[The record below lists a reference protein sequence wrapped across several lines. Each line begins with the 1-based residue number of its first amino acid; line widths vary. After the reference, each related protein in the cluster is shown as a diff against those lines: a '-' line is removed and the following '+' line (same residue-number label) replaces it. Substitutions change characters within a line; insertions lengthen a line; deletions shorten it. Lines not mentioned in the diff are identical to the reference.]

1 MTTRSGKQSASG
13 SRASQTSGSTCA
25 ECRRLKIR
33 CDRKIPCDQCSR
45 RNCASICPDGQLV
58 PAYGGNR
65 NNRVI
70 GQVPTNID
78 AITRKLDLF
87 SDRIQELEAAL
98 HTAHGRS
105 SKEVHPLLA
114 PDLVGMTKE
123 LADEPVE
130 DVGIPLEGGEE
141 EIMTLSF
148 GSLLRGQEGGTRFF
162 GPSAASTWLLNTDY
176 PPVPDA
182 DQIMILPTSP
192 LASPASVLQLRKQ
205 MEAYVPPPDILQGF
219 VDSYFKYSLS
229 LFQPLTPARL
239 RERCLVTPIAQL
251 PSRHLSLLFIVMS
264 LAAQLDPRPPRSWLS
279 ASTYFRL
286 SQACLSTQDTE
297 ENITLEVVEAMGLQ
311 SLFLLY
317 HEGTAVPERAWITL
331 GTAMKYAQAMGLHRD
346 SRRWGLS
353 EEAALNRRRT
363 FYELWTFDILLS
375 AYMGRP
381 PSINRSQVDCEMPTD
396 DLFSFGQNPT
406 FYRWKHQFSSTILL
420 ELLTSV
426 LSSTIPPDYSAI
438 ISLDKQLRAA
448 PWLDRASS
456 DPCHPIDP
464 MNYPQMSVRW
474 QEHAVFFMRTYA
486 LILLHRPFFARAL
499 IEAADDVFKHRFL
512 RSVMTVHDS
521 SRTFIRHIMWLSANE
536 PETLRI
542 QPFWKLYMICSIVSL
557 GALVVKAPRCNLT
570 IPALQSLEE
579 GCDFLMKQEGTS
591 GATRAMLSRLSSA
604 ARRSIASDGAEDP
617 ESHLGSPDDLSSPST
632 SRPSSSR
639 RVSMNMN
646 SKMEDIQFAPRH
658 GMSIAIPSGPTM
670 PGSSRA
676 TPGPSSDAFYSNG
689 GVVHPGQKPLYI
701 FDDMMRVESQS
712 DQAGPL
718 HHALYMNHPHSG
730 VHSSGPPS
738 HFPVVGSDSP
748 VLLSYPLDPS
758 PTTFQVPGFQDVF
771 HSFSGETIRGTRT
784 EEIDHRS
791 WSQFWSSI
799 GL

>member
-1 MTTRSGKQSASG
+1 
-13 SRASQTSGSTCA
+13 
-25 ECRRLKIR
+25 
-33 CDRKIPCDQCSR
+33 
-45 RNCASICPDGQLV
+45 
-58 PAYGGNR
+58 
-65 NNRVI
+65 
-70 GQVPTNID
+70 
-78 AITRKLDLF
+78 
-87 SDRIQELEAAL
+87 
-98 HTAHGRS
+98 
-105 SKEVHPLLA
+105 
-114 PDLVGMTKE
+114 
-123 LADEPVE
+123 
-130 DVGIPLEGGEE
+130 
-141 EIMTLSF
+141 
-148 GSLLRGQEGGTRFF
+148 
-162 GPSAASTWLLNTDY
+162 
-176 PPVPDA
+176 
-182 DQIMILPTSP
+182 
-192 LASPASVLQLRKQ
+192 
-205 MEAYVPPPDILQGF
+205 
-219 VDSYFKYSLS
+219 
-229 LFQPLTPARL
+229 
-239 RERCLVTPIAQL
+239 
-251 PSRHLSLLFIVMS
+251 MS

-353 EEAALNRRRT
+353 EEMALNRRRT

-557 GALVVKAPRCNLT
+557 GALV
-570 IPALQSLEE
+570 
-579 GCDFLMKQEGTS
+579 
-591 GATRAMLSRLSSA
+591 
-604 ARRSIASDGAEDP
+604 
-617 ESHLGSPDDLSSPST
+617 
-632 SRPSSSR
+632 
-639 RVSMNMN
+639 
-646 SKMEDIQFAPRH
+646 MEDIQFAPRH